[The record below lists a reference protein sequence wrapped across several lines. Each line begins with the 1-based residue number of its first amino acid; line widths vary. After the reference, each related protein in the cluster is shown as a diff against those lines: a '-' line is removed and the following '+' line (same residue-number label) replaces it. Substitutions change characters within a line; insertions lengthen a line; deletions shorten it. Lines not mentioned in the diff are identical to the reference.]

1 MRLVDCFLGGRGQ
14 TEIKT
19 EVHGNFHQAY
29 GGLQEAVITRHS
41 CYGVHAA
48 ERSTVHLHGC
58 TFQYISEAV
67 VLLRQHATV
76 DLSRCVVCDS
86 PIAFLAGEDD
96 GEELR
101 VSGSSL
107 HVRSLWFDEDRP
119 RKLRISESTITF
131 GEVNLDLLALRQNQG
146 RVLDEDLPEIELEDY
161 RATNVF

>member
-1 MRLVDCFLGGRGQ
+1 M
-14 TEIKT
+14 
-19 EVHGNFHQAY
+19 HGNFHQAY

-41 CYGVHAA
+41 CYGVNAA
-48 ERSTVHLHGC
+48 ESSTVSLTNC

-67 VLLRQHATV
+67 VLLRQQASV
-76 DLSRCVVCDS
+76 ELLRCVLCDS

-101 VSGSSL
+101 VSGSTL

-119 RKLRISESTITF
+119 RRLRMDENTVTL
-131 GEVNLDLLALRQNQG
+131 GDVNLDFLALRRNQG

-161 RATNVF
+161 RATNVY